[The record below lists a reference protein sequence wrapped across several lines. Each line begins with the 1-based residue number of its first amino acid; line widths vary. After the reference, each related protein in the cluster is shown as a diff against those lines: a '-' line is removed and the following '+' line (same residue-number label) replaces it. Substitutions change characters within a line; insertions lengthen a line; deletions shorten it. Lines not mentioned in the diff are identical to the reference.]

1 MNEKLLSSYF
11 RSHLK
16 EKKTDF
22 IEQVPYRKK
31 WIDFVT
37 FEEGGKIYSFEL
49 KVSDWKSVFNQACKN
64 LLFSD
69 QSYICLWYTFENR
82 IDMDLVRKYNLGL
95 FLIKKNEVLEIIS
108 PHNNN
113 KYLKPNYYKS
123 FKKKILN
130 SLSNENIFGNWFF

>member
-11 RSHLK
+11 RSHLR

-22 IEQVPYRKK
+22 IEQVSYRKK
-31 WIDFVT
+31 RIDFVT

-69 QSYICLWYTFENR
+69 KSYICFWHSFENR
-82 IDMDLVRKYNLGL
+82 IDIDLIKKYNIGL
-95 FLIKKNEVLEIIS
+95 FLIKKNGVLEIFS

-113 KYLKPNYYKS
+113 KYLKPSYYKS
-123 FKKKILN
+123 FKNKILKSIN
-130 SLSNENIFGNWFF
+130 NENLFGN

>member
-31 WIDFVT
+31 RIDFVT
-37 FEEGGKIYSFEL
+37 FEEEEKIYSFEL

-69 QSYICLWYTFENR
+69 KSYICFWHTFEKR
-82 IDMDLVRKYNLGL
+82 IDMDLVKKYNLGL
-95 FLIKKNEVLEIIS
+95 FLIKKNKVLEIFS

-113 KYLKPNYYKS
+113 KYLKPSYYKS

-130 SLSNENIFGNWFF
+130 TINNENLFGN